1 MKYIIVLLSLFSLLA
16 CQPAKEKKMTLTLRL
31 AAAAPAGN
39 WCKILAFGDSFDGP
53 TQYFSF
59 AEGQT
64 EHVFEILAEAP
75 EIMGIVYSEPG
86 TDTFGR
92 YFSNNFYVEQGGKL
106 TVTLRK
112 EEGNENTFAY
122 AYEGSAAVYMQLLDS
137 LAKSE
142 AVFQERYLDERNG
155 HYSLKWEDF
164 HKEVNE
170 MMQHQEALIAHAEGL
185 SDDFKTIMKAELFAK
200 RMSHIM
206 VYEGTFNS
214 LKEEGTEDFV
224 APGIEDRYEK
234 AFAFDEVATGSPS
247 FRHLIGEYDTEERT
261 ERTRPQSLKER
272 FEKRYEWLKTNEH
285 IPEIFRPYMLADY
298 IRQLPDKLGI
308 DEARHFKE
316 DFVKA
321 YPKAASVKKVRAD
334 YAKWELLIKGH
345 LAPDFE
351 YESLEGKPVSLSS
364 LKGNVVYVDVW
375 ATWCRPCIAE
385 FRDSKVL
392 KERFKDAKDVKWL
405 YVSIDNANARE
416 KWKKAIAKHQLKG
429 IHLFSGQGWNA
440 TIAKRYQIRGIPR
453 YILVDKAGNIHN
465 ADAPAPSSGEVI
477 YNEIQKLRE
486 AG

>member
-16 CQPAKEKKMTLTLRL
+16 CQPPKEKKMTLTLRL

-39 WCKILAFGDSFDGP
+39 WCKILAFGDSFDHP
-53 TQYFSF
+53 THDVSFS
-59 AEGQT
+59 EGQT
-64 EHVFEILAEAP
+64 EHTFEISVEAP
-75 EIMGIVYSEPG
+75 GIMGIIYSEPG

-92 YFSNNFYVEQGGKL
+92 YFSNNFYVEPGGEL
-106 TVTLRK
+106 TVTLAK

-122 AYEGSAAVYMQLLDS
+122 ACEGSAAVYMQLLDS
-137 LAKSE
+137 LAQSE
-142 AVFQERYLDERNG
+142 VVFQERYSDKRNG

-164 HKEVNE
+164 DKELRE
-170 MMQHQEALIAHAEGL
+170 MIEYQKALIAHAEGL

-200 RMSHIM
+200 RVSHVM

-247 FRHLIGEYDTEERT
+247 FRYLIGEYDTEEKT
-261 ERTRPQSLKER
+261 ESPRPQSLKER

-308 DEARHFKE
+308 DEALHFKE

-321 YPKAASVKKVRAD
+321 YPNVASVKKVSAD
-334 YAKWELLIKGH
+334 YAKWEPLIKGH

-351 YESLEGKPVSLSS
+351 YESLEGKSVSLSS

-385 FRDSKVL
+385 FPDSKAL

-405 YVSIDNANARE
+405 YVSIDDANARE
-416 KWKKAIAKHQLKG
+416 KWKKAVAKHQLKG
-429 IHLFSGQGWNA
+429 THLFSGQGWGA
-440 TIAKRYQIRGIPR
+440 TIAKLYQIRGIPR

-477 YNEIQKLRE
+477 YNEIQKLRK